1 MLLAN
6 TNVEVVKREKLPTR
20 PKLLMEDAM
29 ELAQI
34 TISQTQKETSL
45 NADNVLSLKKCLEN
59 TSVTFSVTAKSAH
72 HTLMPIQPKLP
83 VNLVPQD
90 LEKFSY
96 QPENV
101 VHAQITL
108 YQTLLARFVSQL
120 SAQKI
125 IKSFFQM
132 ELAKPALIIQL
143 HFGMKLL
150 NYGHV
155 KPVEENPL
163 ELTLLL
169 KLMDLA
175 AIAMSRKVKQVL
187 AKMVY
192 TVSVLLL
199 ILTTE
204 SAQFVLQ
211 KKTKS

>member
-1 MLLAN
+1 MLLTN

-20 PKLLMEDAM
+20 PKLLMENAM

-34 TISQTQKETSL
+34 SISQTQKETSL

-59 TSVTFSVTAKSAH
+59 ISVTFTVTAKSAH

-120 SAQKI
+120 NVK
-125 IKSFFQM
+125 KVRSFFLM

-143 HFGMKLL
+143 HFGMLL
-150 NYGHV
+150 LKHGHV
-155 KPVEENPL
+155 KPVEENLL

-175 AIAMSRKVKQVL
+175 AIAMSLKVKQVL
-187 AKMVY
+187 AKMVF